1 MRSVPG
7 PTPCSATTP
16 CRAPERRAR
25 VVAEAGGGGSLPL
38 DPPTRSAETLIA
50 TQRERLNAALAGRYA
65 IERELGSG
73 GMATVYLA
81 DDLKYHRRVAVKVLR
96 PELASVLGA
105 DRFLRE
111 VEIAASLNHPH
122 ILALYDSGE
131 ADGLLFYVMPYVK
144 GESLRYKLEREQQ
157 LPIDEALRITRQ
169 VASALAHAHDQGVI
183 HRDVKPENILLYESE
198 AMVADFGIA
207 LAVSA
212 AAGERLTE
220 TGLVVGTPE
229 YMSPEQAL
237 GERELHARSDVYSLG
252 CVLYKMLAG
261 EPPFTGPTAQA
272 VIAKRLADP
281 VPAVRR
287 LRDTVPAGVERALM
301 GALARVPADR
311 FASAGAFAEAL
322 ATSGVVR
329 PRPRSVA
336 VLPFLNLSAD
346 PENEYFADGITEDVI
361 AQLSKI
367 RALEVISRT
376 SVMPFKQRQ
385 EGLRAIAAKLGVATL
400 LEGSVRRAG
409 DRVRI
414 VAQLIDA
421 DTDQH
426 LWAETYDRQLT
437 DVFAIQTDVALQIA
451 AALQA
456 QLSADERTRI
466 HKEPTRDLQAYQLY
480 LQGRHCLVKF
490 TEPGIRR
497 GIEYFEQAIA
507 KDPEYALAHAGVA
520 MAFTELG
527 GQGGGAVTPAQ
538 AYERAKEAAAKALA
552 LDGALGEARC
562 MLAFLKFV
570 CDFDWTGA
578 EAEVKRALDLS
589 PGSADTYDLYGRMLS
604 ALTRY
609 DEAIAMVKR
618 AQELDPLAH
627 RTDVASVLVRAG
639 RYDEAVQAATR
650 AVEFDPDDPRGR
662 SILGWAHLKNGNPD
676 RGLAELERA
685 VSLAPGNTLFWA
697 QLGQAYALAGRVGQA
712 RDVLRQ
718 LQDLAR
724 ERYVSPYHLAYIYT
738 GLGEQD
744 AAIDLLEQ
752 AYEQRSGGVYGIKGS
767 FLFTTLHRH
776 PRFVALLGK
785 MHLDF

>member
-1 MRSVPG
+1 M
-7 PTPCSATTP
+7 
-16 CRAPERRAR
+16 
-25 VVAEAGGGGSLPL
+25 PL
-38 DPPTRSAETLIA
+38 EPPTGSAETLIA

-144 GESLRYKLEREQQ
+144 GESLRHKLEREQQ

-252 CVLYKMLAG
+252 CVLYEMLAG

-272 VIAKRLADP
+272 VIAKRLVDP

-287 LRDTVPAGVERALM
+287 LRDAVPEGVERALM

-311 FASAGAFAEAL
+311 FASAAAFAEAL
-322 ATSGVVR
+322 ATPGVVR
-329 PRPRSVA
+329 PPRPRSVA
-336 VLPFLNLSAD
+336 VLPFVNLSAD

-376 SVMPFKQRQ
+376 SVMPFKKRQ

-409 DRVRI
+409 DRVRV

-456 QLSADERTRI
+456 ELSPDERTRI
-466 HKEPTRDLQAYQLY
+466 HKEPTNDLQAYQLY

-490 TEPGIRR
+490 TDPGIRR

-507 KDPEYALAHAGVA
+507 RDPEYALAHAGVA

-527 GQGGGAVTPAQ
+527 GQGGGLVTSAQ

-578 EAEVKRALDLS
+578 EAEFKRALDLS

-604 ALTRY
+604 ALMRH

-627 RTDVASVLVRAG
+627 RTDVASMLVRAG
-639 RYDEAVQAATR
+639 RYGEAVQAATR

-662 SILGWAHLKNGNPD
+662 AILGWAHLKNGNPD
-676 RGLAELERA
+676 TGLAQLERA
-685 VSLAPGNTLFWA
+685 VSIAPGNTLFWA
-697 QLGQAYALAGRVGQA
+697 QLGQAYALVGRVAQA
-712 RDVLRQ
+712 REVLRE

-724 ERYVSPYHLAYIYT
+724 KRYVSPYHLAYIYT
-738 GLGEQD
+738 GLGEHD

-752 AYEQRSGGVYGIKGS
+752 AYEQRSGGVYGMKGS
-767 FLFTTLHRH
+767 FLFTTLHSH
-776 PRFVALLGK
+776 PRFVALLRR

>member
-1 MRSVPG
+1 LRNP
-7 PTPCSATTP
+7 
-16 CRAPERRAR
+16 
-25 VVAEAGGGGSLPL
+25 
-38 DPPTRSAETLIA
+38 
-50 TQRERLNAALAGRYA
+50 RERLNAALAGRYA

-73 GMATVYLA
+73 GMATVYVA
-81 DDLKYHRRVAVKVLR
+81 EDLKYHRTVAVKVLR
-96 PELASVLGA
+96 PELASVLGP

-111 VEIAASLNHPH
+111 VEIAAKLNHPH

-144 GESLRYKLEREQQ
+144 GESLRHKLERERE
-157 LPIDEALRITRQ
+157 LPIDEALRITGQ
-169 VASALAHAHDQGVI
+169 VASALGYAHDQGVI
-183 HRDVKPENILLYESE
+183 HRDVKPENILLYEGE

-252 CVLYKMLAG
+252 CVLYEMLAG
-261 EPPFTGPTAQA
+261 EPPYTGPTAQA
-272 VIAKRLADP
+272 VIAKRLTDP

-287 LRDTVPAGVERALM
+287 LRDAVPAGVEQTLM
-301 GALARVPADR
+301 RALARVPADR

-322 ATSGVVR
+322 ATPGVVP

-376 SVMPFKQRQ
+376 SVMPFKKRQ
-385 EGLRAIAAKLGVATL
+385 EGLRTIAAKLNVATL

-456 QLSADERTRI
+456 ELSPGERTRI
-466 HKEPTRDLQAYQLY
+466 NKEPTSDLQAYQLY

-490 TEPGIRR
+490 TEPGLRQ
-497 GIEYFEQAIA
+497 GIEYFQQAILR
-507 KDPEYALAHAGVA
+507 DPDYALAHAGVA
-520 MAFTELG
+520 MAFVELG
-527 GQGGGAVTPAQ
+527 GQGGGAVTPAE
-538 AYERAKEAAAKALA
+538 AYERAKQAAAKALA
-552 LDGALGEARC
+552 LDSGLGEACC

-570 CDFDWTGA
+570 CDFDWAGA
-578 EAEVKRALDLS
+578 EAEFKHALDLS
-589 PGSADTYDLYGRMLS
+589 PSSADTYDLYGRMLS
-604 ALTRY
+604 ALSRH
-609 DEAIAMVKR
+609 DEAVAMVKR

-627 RTDVASVLVRAG
+627 RTDVASMLVRAG
-639 RYDEAVQAATR
+639 RYDEAMQAATR

-662 SILGWAHLKNGNPD
+662 SILGWAHLKKGNPAK
-676 RGLAELERA
+676 GLEQLERA
-685 VSLAPGNTLFWA
+685 VSLAPSNTLFWA
-697 QLGQAYALAGRVGQA
+697 QLGQAYAVVGNVEQA
-712 RDVLRQ
+712 QDVLRQ
-718 LQDLAR
+718 LQDLSR
-724 ERYVSPYHLAYIYT
+724 ERYVSPYHLAYVYT

-767 FLFTTLHRH
+767 FLFTTLHSH
-776 PRFVALLGK
+776 PRFVALLRK